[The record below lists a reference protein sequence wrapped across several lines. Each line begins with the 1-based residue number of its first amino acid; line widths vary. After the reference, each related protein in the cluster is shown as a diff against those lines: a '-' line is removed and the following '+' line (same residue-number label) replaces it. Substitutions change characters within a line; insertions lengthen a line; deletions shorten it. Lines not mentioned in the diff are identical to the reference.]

1 MLHLDMF
8 VVLMLLGVYNR
19 CWGINKKTI
28 LQIPSSLYPTS
39 HVKITNTIIIVPNIT
54 RQDYKYHHHCTQ
66 HHTSRLQI
74 PSSLYPTSHV
84 KITNT
89 IIIVPNITRQDYK
102 YHHHCTQHHTSRL
115 QIPSSLYPTSH
126 VKITNT
132 IIIVSNITRQDYKFR
147 QKHNHR
153 TFIRYI
159 VKQLDSLYTHLI
171 ICSI

>member
-54 RQDYKYHHHCTQ
+54 RQDYKYHHHCIQ

-74 PSSLYPTSHV
+74 QTKTQSQDLHQVYSKT
-84 KITNT
+84 
-89 IIIVPNITRQDYK
+89 TRQFIY
-102 YHHHCTQHHTSRL
+102 TSDNL
-115 QIPSSLYPTSH
+115 QYLIF
-126 VKITNT
+126 KT
-132 IIIVSNITRQDYKFR
+132 ISELFNKLASKFPLLKWKTLKTPR
-147 QKHNHR
+147 
-153 TFIRYI
+153 
-159 VKQLDSLYTHLI
+159 KQ
-171 ICSI
+171 C